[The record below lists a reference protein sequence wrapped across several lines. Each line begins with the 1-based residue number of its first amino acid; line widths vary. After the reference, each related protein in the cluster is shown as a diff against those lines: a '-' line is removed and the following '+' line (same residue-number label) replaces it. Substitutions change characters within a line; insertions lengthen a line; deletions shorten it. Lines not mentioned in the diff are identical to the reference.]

1 MARENK
7 QVQKDFLQIKNGKI
21 IQILTEKS
29 ETSKEFETKTG
40 RKYHAEV
47 YTNVISCIKY
57 LQVFTDEYDGIEY
70 KKLSVTMC
78 DNEQKWECLTMSFT
92 SNCAASL
99 ITRLYSPEFNPLD
112 EINIGVF
119 KDKEGFDVLFTKQNG
134 ITIKSPFNENNPL
147 PKWVKTTVNKKT
159 VWDKSE
165 YLDMLELLVDKIN
178 ARLKFEPET
187 MIAINPITKVDESV
201 LLIDDNADDLPF

>member
-1 MARENK
+1 MKENK

-21 IQILTEKS
+21 IQLVNEKT

-47 YTNVISCIKY
+47 FTNLISCVKY
-57 LQVFTDEYDGIEY
+57 LQVFEDEYDGISY

-78 DNEQKWECLTMSFT
+78 DNEQKWECLTMSFN
-92 SNCAASL
+92 SNVAASL
-99 ITRLYSPEFNPLD
+99 ITRLYSQDFNPLD
-112 EINIGVF
+112 ELNIGVF
-119 KDKEGFDVLFTKQNG
+119 KDKEGFDVLFIKQNG
-134 ITIKSPFNENNPL
+134 LTIKSAFSDTNPL
-147 PKWVKTTVNKKT
+147 PKWVKTTVNKKV

-178 ARLKFEPET
+178 LRLKFEPET
-187 MIAINPITKVDESV
+187 MATINPITRVNESV
-201 LLIDDNADDLPF
+201 LLVDDNNDLPF